1 MEQGKAQND
10 AGPGTSTEDEFRYV
24 APRWFLDNI
33 KTAEEL
39 KKAQARIWLVD
50 EGTEAVE
57 GSSVTEATPDEKFLP
72 EAAGDG
78 RDTYFTV
85 GREVVEDLLDTAA
98 SLQMVN
104 LAGRLP
110 RTQSSITLSC
120 EMRFGLQFLDELVI
134 FMAKE
139 LESSLVS
146 INVQDLEDVGLDFY
160 CQKKAFE
167 RIRYQKEDQTGDGS
181 ANINDDD
188 NELGDSDD
196 DSDASAGSYDTSSI
210 AQKAAQRYFGVWS
223 DSLTEA
229 EKKRSNDALSALLDA
244 VEKKGKAPNGHREDG
259 EGFVPHHTPQPPLN
273 GSVSK
278 PGSTI
283 LYLRDGLESLE
294 PSEHGHQTWGCRLQ
308 DAVNQ
313 LRKGGEKVIIVMAAT
328 HTDADEHGIDSHPD
342 IPWKISSCHC
352 HRLSKDGRYVEI
364 RDSRPG
370 TTIPLMPLN
379 VPRGWLDERKSEW
392 EGSIAATRIQSFK
405 RRLKAQ
411 LAQYPSMPPDLLEP
425 QHDWFSLLPERVA
438 SEFASVHFKE
448 SVNVAFNRLLSRCS
462 RKQKVDSSDVRAI
475 LLRINGSDTSIT
487 GEDGDSEGNSD
498 KCDDES
504 SEDNNE
510 SSESSWEEKLRQLSG
525 LYTTSCMA
533 NPLLDDLDAQLDNV
547 VLDQDVMTSITTIIQ
562 QQQHQPDIGA
572 ASSGIM
578 DLVKIRGILLY
589 GPPGTGKTLLARV
602 IAKSTGHIMI
612 AVDPATIRTCLVG
625 TTEKRIRAAFTLAQK
640 LFPCIIFIDE
650 LDSLFLRRTSND
662 RPWERASVIQ
672 FLQSMDGLVQD
683 KRAPLVI
690 GATNKPMDLDSAFLR
705 RLPHKV
711 SLGLPDAKARTRI
724 LLLLLEGVNLDHV
737 NIDHLAA
744 VTEGFSGADLKTL
757 CSQAALDW
765 AVQKNMESGQPSSEL
780 EARLTDEHFS
790 KAFGK
795 IKPGT
800 SQKDLALLEE
810 FTKRFGPV
818 TRASSNQA
826 HSDSPV
832 EKNYYKVADAWTNF
846 PEKARKVIR
855 WIDSQEPNGESSP
868 YFWEK
873 KLLPLLVDPHTIG
886 ACWSDLAIHPKTEQ
900 EIKEILNHHSNSCE
914 STQSYGLLRGSH
926 TGGALVYGPPG
937 TGKTQ
942 LARVLAHESGTV
954 VICATPADLVS
965 KHWGEGPKAIKG
977 LFNLGRLLAPSII
990 FIDEAESMFPARE
1003 LMQRQRELADIN
1015 QLLHEMDGLTKS
1027 KDTPFVLIATN
1038 LPGRLDTAVLRRVPS
1053 KFYLGLPTTEIRA
1066 KVFAAVLKEEILHS
1080 SVNVYQLALL
1090 TPGLTG
1096 SDIRTLCVQTA
1107 IICDK
1112 IVEEGDNKGKRLL
1125 TRDHFAEALSR
1136 MSPTFTKE
1144 ALSAIRNFAEA
1155 SHPVG
1160 LEQMEAWEADALR
1173 VQEFWATRKT
1183 DSGVSGESHTADF
1196 PNNENTSN
1204 PLFDEGPPDSSGGP
1218 VSIINP
1224 PAGCLEKIRRCANYT
1239 PLPTPTSIRLVKLY
1253 NFTGSKPWSM
1263 HEPIRCSIVLADLA
1277 DTPEYFALSYTWGD
1291 PRTIYTEKND
1301 VLSAEAWASPAFE
1314 IDCDGHAVSVAT
1326 NLYTALVSIRGKFS
1340 ERKFIK
1346 PISEDQFRPNN
1357 ANYSYI
1363 WIDALCINQDD
1374 LQEKAN
1380 QIPLM
1385 NRIYSQARATIMWL
1399 GGEEPLI
1406 KRGVPETM
1414 DKLQLVVNRLREEIG
1429 PENEDLVIDWCRTF
1443 DIYDPDAYEVLGLEP
1458 IDLVDL
1464 VGWYLL
1470 FSRSWFKRA
1479 WVVQEWV
1486 LSPTCFFLCG
1496 TLTFST
1502 EAFCSMFID
1511 FSRRHW
1517 TLQIQKLVIA
1527 NLLDPETMAIPHGLE
1542 QFNTDHRDFPLESK
1556 YRTLPLFRAKLDYS
1570 IFDEL
1575 DESLL
1580 AVYILRDFFTD
1591 ERSKTPPRDPSSQ
1604 ELWNIGMSIQ
1614 LFRGRRCFNPRD
1626 KIYAFHGI
1634 FKNSDGMS
1642 IFPSPDY
1649 LKSVSE
1655 VYAEATRAIALEIGI
1670 SFLHFREFRSSNP
1683 HGLPSWVPDYQVH
1696 DGFLKLDN
1704 PFTPTKHPSSFFK
1717 AASGLGTS
1725 TL

>member
-10 AGPGTSTEDEFRYV
+10 AGPGTSSEHGFRYV

-50 EGTEAVE
+50 EGTEAFE
-57 GSSVTEATPDEKFLP
+57 GSSVAEATPDEKFLS

-78 RDTYFTV
+78 RDSYFTV
-85 GREVVEDLLDTAA
+85 GREVVEDLLDTAT

-104 LAGRLP
+104 LAGLLSRS
-110 RTQSSITLSC
+110 QSSITLSC
-120 EMRFGLQFLDELVI
+120 EMRYGLQFLDELVI

-139 LESSLVS
+139 LDFSLVS
-146 INVQDLEDVGLDFY
+146 INSQDLEDVGLDFY

-167 RIRYQKEDQTGDGS
+167 RIKSQREHQTDHEG
-181 ANINDDD
+181 NRINDDD
-188 NELGDSDD
+188 NDIGDSDN
-196 DSDASAGSYDTSSI
+196 DSDASDGNYDTSNI
-210 AQKAAQRYFGVWS
+210 AQKAAQRYFGVWR
-223 DSLTEA
+223 DSLSEA
-229 EKKRSNDALSALLDA
+229 EKKRSIDALSALLDA
-244 VEKKGKAPNGHREDG
+244 VEKKGKAANGHREDG

-273 GSVSK
+273 GLVSK

-370 TTIPLMPLN
+370 TTVPLMPLN

-411 LAQYPSMPPDLLEP
+411 LARYPSMPPDLLEP

-448 SVNVAFNRLLSRCS
+448 SVNIAFNRLLSRCS

-475 LLRINGSDTSIT
+475 LLRINGSDTST
-487 GEDGDSEGNSD
+487 TVEDGDSEGNSD

-510 SSESSWEEKLRQLSG
+510 SSESPWEEKLRQLRYECNDFEEELLPSII
-525 LYTTSCMA
+525 
-533 NPLLDDLDAQLDNV
+533 NPNDLDAQLDNV

-602 IAKSTGHIMI
+602 IAKSTGHNMI

-650 LDSLFLRRTSND
+650 LDSLFLRRTNND
-662 RPWERASVIQ
+662 RPFERASVIQ
-672 FLQSMDGLVQD
+672 FLQSMDGLVQN

-711 SLGLPDAKARTRI
+711 SLGLPNAKARTRI

-737 NIDHLAA
+737 NIDHLAT

-765 AVQKNMESGQPSSEL
+765 AVQNNMESGQPRSEL
-780 EARLTDEHFS
+780 ETRLTDAHFS
-790 KAFGK
+790 KAFE
-795 IKPGT
+795 
-800 SQKDLALLEE
+800 KD
-810 FTKRFGPV
+810 
-818 TRASSNQA
+818 
-826 HSDSPV
+826 
-832 EKNYYKVADAWTNF
+832 YYEVADAWTNF

-855 WIDSQEPNGESSP
+855 WIDSQEPNGEGSP

-873 KLLPLLVDPHTIG
+873 KLLPLLVDPQTIG

-900 EIKEILNHHSNSCE
+900 EIKEILNHHNNSCE

-1027 KDTPFVLIATN
+1027 KETPFVLIATN

-1053 KFYLGLPTTEIRA
+1053 KFYLGLPTTGTRA
-1066 KVFAAVLKEEILHS
+1066 KIFATVLREEILHS
-1080 SVNVYQLALL
+1080 EVNIRHLALL

-1112 IVEEGDNKGKRLL
+1112 FVEEGDNKGKRLL
-1125 TRDHFAEALSR
+1125 TMDMFVEGLSR

-1144 ALSAIRNFAEA
+1144 VLSSIRDFAKE
-1155 SHPVG
+1155 SHPAG
-1160 LEQMEAWEADALR
+1160 LEQMEAWQADALL
-1173 VQEFWATRKT
+1173 VKEFWATGTT
-1183 DSGVSGESHTADF
+1183 DSGVSGQSQAADF
-1196 PNNENTSN
+1196 PNNENPSN
-1204 PLFDEGPPDSSGGP
+1204 PDFDEGSSDSSEGP

-1224 PAGCLEKIRRCANYT
+1224 PVGCLEKTRRCASYI

-1253 NFTGSKPWSM
+1253 NFTGSKPWSVD
-1263 HEPIRCSIVLADLA
+1263 EPIRCSLVVADLA
-1277 DTPEYFALSYTWGD
+1277 DVPDYFALSYTWGD
-1291 PRTIYTEKND
+1291 PRTIYTDKND
-1301 VLSAEAWASPAFE
+1301 IFSPEAWASPAFE

-1326 NLYTALVSIRGKFS
+1326 NLYTALLSIRQSFSGGKFV
-1340 ERKFIK
+1340 EQLG
-1346 PISEDQFRPNN
+1346 EDCFRSNN
-1357 ANYSYI
+1357 AEYSYI
-1363 WIDALCINQDD
+1363 WIDALSINQDD
-1374 LQEKAN
+1374 LQEKGN
-1380 QIPLM
+1380 QIPIM
-1385 NRIYSQARATIMWL
+1385 DRIYSQSRATIMWL

-1406 KRGVPETM
+1406 KQGVPNTVE
-1414 DKLQLVVNRLREEIG
+1414 KLLLVMSRLREIIG
-1429 PENEDLVIDWCRTF
+1429 PRNETLVIDRSRLF
-1443 DIYDPDAYEVLGLEP
+1443 DICDPKAFEALGLEP
-1458 IDLVDL
+1458 VDLLDL

-1470 FSRSWFKRA
+1470 LSRSWFKRA
-1479 WVVQEWV
+1479 WTVQEWV
-1486 LSPTCFFLCG
+1486 LSPTCFLLCG
-1496 TLTFST
+1496 TFMFNAKS
-1502 EAFCSMFID
+1502 FCDLFLN

-1517 TLQIQKLVIA
+1517 LWQIQRLVIA
-1527 NLLDPETMAIPHGLE
+1527 NVLDPETMAIPTGLD
-1542 QFNTDHRDFPLESK
+1542 QFNSDHRFFDLESN
-1556 YRTLPLFRAKLDYS
+1556 YRTLPLFRANLDYS
-1570 IFDEL
+1570 ILEQFDL
-1575 DESLL
+1575 SLL
-1580 AVYILRDFFTD
+1580 TVYILRDFFAD
-1591 ERSKTPPRDPSSQ
+1591 ERSKIPPQIPSSR
-1604 ELWNIGMSIQ
+1604 EMWNIGLSIQ
-1614 LFRGRRCFNPRD
+1614 QFRSRLCFDPRD

-1634 FKNSDGMS
+1634 FKNSDGIS
-1642 IFPSPDY
+1642 IFPPPDY
-1649 LKSVSE
+1649 LKPVFE
-1655 VYAEATRAIALEIGI
+1655 VYTEATRAIALDIGV
-1670 SFLHFREFRSSNP
+1670 SFFHFREFRSTNP
-1683 HGLPSWVPDYQVH
+1683 YGLPSWVPNYQVN
-1696 DGFLKLDN
+1696 DGLLNLDN
-1704 PFTPTKHPSSFFK
+1704 PFMGSRDPNSFFT
-1717 AASGLGTS
+1717 AAAGLGTP
-1725 TL
+1725 

>member
-10 AGPGTSTEDEFRYV
+10 AGPGTSTEHGFRYV

-50 EGTEAVE
+50 EGTEAFE
-57 GSSVTEATPDEKFLP
+57 GSSVAEATPDEKFLS

-78 RDTYFTV
+78 RDSYFTV
-85 GREVVEDLLDTAA
+85 GREVVEDLLDTAT

-104 LAGRLP
+104 LAGRLS

-139 LESSLVS
+139 LDFSLVS
-146 INVQDLEDVGLDFY
+146 INSQDLEDVGLDFY

-167 RIRYQKEDQTGDGS
+167 RT
-181 ANINDDD
+181 
-188 NELGDSDD
+188 
-196 DSDASAGSYDTSSI
+196 
-210 AQKAAQRYFGVWS
+210 
-223 DSLTEA
+223 
-229 EKKRSNDALSALLDA
+229 
-244 VEKKGKAPNGHREDG
+244 
-259 EGFVPHHTPQPPLN
+259 
-273 GSVSK
+273 
-278 PGSTI
+278 
-283 LYLRDGLESLE
+283 
-294 PSEHGHQTWGCRLQ
+294 
-308 DAVNQ
+308 
-313 LRKGGEKVIIVMAAT
+313 
-328 HTDADEHGIDSHPD
+328 
-342 IPWKISSCHC
+342 
-352 HRLSKDGRYVEI
+352 
-364 RDSRPG
+364 
-370 TTIPLMPLN
+370 
-379 VPRGWLDERKSEW
+379 
-392 EGSIAATRIQSFK
+392 
-405 RRLKAQ
+405 
-411 LAQYPSMPPDLLEP
+411 
-425 QHDWFSLLPERVA
+425 
-438 SEFASVHFKE
+438 
-448 SVNVAFNRLLSRCS
+448 
-462 RKQKVDSSDVRAI
+462 
-475 LLRINGSDTSIT
+475 
-487 GEDGDSEGNSD
+487 
-498 KCDDES
+498 
-504 SEDNNE
+504 
-510 SSESSWEEKLRQLSG
+510 SESPWEEKLRQLRYKCNDFEKELLPSII
-525 LYTTSCMA
+525 
-533 NPLLDDLDAQLDNV
+533 NPNDLDAQLDNV

-602 IAKSTGHIMI
+602 IAKSTGHNMI
-612 AVDPATIRTCLVG
+612 AVDPATITTCLVG

-662 RPWERASVIQ
+662 RPFERASVIQ
-672 FLQSMDGLVQD
+672 FLQSMDGLVQN

-711 SLGLPDAKARTRI
+711 SLGLPNAKARTRI

-737 NIDHLAA
+737 NIDHLAT

-765 AVQKNMESGQPSSEL
+765 AVQNNMESGQPRSEL
-780 EARLTDEHFS
+780 EARLTDAHFS
-790 KAFGK
+790 KAF
-795 IKPGT
+795 
-800 SQKDLALLEE
+800 
-810 FTKRFGPV
+810 
-818 TRASSNQA
+818 
-826 HSDSPV
+826 
-832 EKNYYKVADAWTNF
+832 EKNYYEVTDAWTNF

-873 KLLPLLVDPHTIG
+873 KLLPLLIDPQTIG

-900 EIKEILNHHSNSCE
+900 EIKEILNHHNNSCE

-937 TGKTQ
+937 T
-942 LARVLAHESGTV
+942 
-954 VICATPADLVS
+954 
-965 KHWGEGPKAIKG
+965 
-977 LFNLGRLLAPSII
+977 
-990 FIDEAESMFPARE
+990 
-1003 LMQRQRELADIN
+1003 
-1015 QLLHEMDGLTKS
+1015 
-1027 KDTPFVLIATN
+1027 
-1038 LPGRLDTAVLRRVPS
+1038 
-1053 KFYLGLPTTEIRA
+1053 
-1066 KVFAAVLKEEILHS
+1066 
-1080 SVNVYQLALL
+1080 
-1090 TPGLTG
+1090 
-1096 SDIRTLCVQTA
+1096 
-1107 IICDK
+1107 
-1112 IVEEGDNKGKRLL
+1112 
-1125 TRDHFAEALSR
+1125 
-1136 MSPTFTKE
+1136 
-1144 ALSAIRNFAEA
+1144 
-1155 SHPVG
+1155 
-1160 LEQMEAWEADALR
+1160 
-1173 VQEFWATRKT
+1173 
-1183 DSGVSGESHTADF
+1183 
-1196 PNNENTSN
+1196 
-1204 PLFDEGPPDSSGGP
+1204 
-1218 VSIINP
+1218 
-1224 PAGCLEKIRRCANYT
+1224 
-1239 PLPTPTSIRLVKLY
+1239 
-1253 NFTGSKPWSM
+1253 
-1263 HEPIRCSIVLADLA
+1263 
-1277 DTPEYFALSYTWGD
+1277 
-1291 PRTIYTEKND
+1291 EKND
-1301 VLSAEAWASPAFE
+1301 VFSAEAWASPAFE

-1340 ERKFIK
+1340 ERRFIK
-1346 PISEDQFRPNN
+1346 PIAEDQFRSNN
-1357 ANYSYI
+1357 ADYSYI

-1406 KRGVPETM
+1406 KKGVPETM
-1414 DKLQLVVNRLREEIG
+1414 EKLQLVVNRLRENIG

-1443 DIYDPDAYEVLGLEP
+1443 DIYDPEAYEVLGLEP
-1458 IDLVDL
+1458 IDLEDL
-1464 VGWYLL
+1464 IGWYLL

-1542 QFNTDHRDFPLESK
+1542 QFNSDHRDFPLESK
-1556 YRTLPLFRAKLDYS
+1556 YRALALFRAKLDYS

-1655 VYAEATRAIALEIGI
+1655 VYTEATRAIALDIGI

-1683 HGLPSWVPDYQVH
+1683 HGLPSWVPDYQVN

-1725 TL
+1725 TLTANRNYGFRLQTLIGNTAPDPGRVFDSNAAFRCLALFRRASDV